1 MLDELGRCDRP
12 APRADEAQSAS
23 IELFSSRAL
32 GRAADDLIF
41 LKSDGD
47 PWRRSNQARP
57 LRTACAAAR
66 IEPAITFHGLR
77 HTYASLA
84 LMAGMDLMILAG
96 NLGHRDTRMVQL
108 HYGHIADEHRAKM
121 IRDTAPRF
129 GLNIGSNVTRLKQK
143 N

>member
-1 MLDELGRCDRP
+1 MK
-12 APRADEAQSAS
+12 
-23 IELFSSRAL
+23 I
-32 GRAADDLIF
+32 
-41 LKSDGD
+41 
-47 PWRRSNQARP
+47 
-57 LRTACAAAR
+57 RTLLVAACAAAS
-66 IEPAITFHGLR
+66 IEPAVTFHTLR

-96 NLGHRDTRMVQL
+96 NLGHANTRMIQT

-129 GLNIGSNVTRLKQK
+129 GLNIGSNVIGLNQK